1 MVAWPEGVHHVLTVP
16 PEQQTV
22 RQGRIKEQANGT
34 VLQTQYGQSS
44 KPEDKEEFDQSQENE
59 EQCNSHHLVVK
70 NHLELFQTDGFWNC
84 FTHPAYSDLDLI
96 LQDDRISVNRS
107 TLTFFQLTLAL
118 TVFAFRATLA
128 ALCPNLSTLFNSA
141 NDALIL
147 ENVCRQ
153 VRVAQIFLSL
163 RSDAQC

>member
-1 MVAWPEGVHHVLTVP
+1 MVMVAWPEGVHHVLTVP

-34 VLQTQYGQSS
+34 VLQTQHGQSS

-118 TVFAFRATLA
+118 LQYLLSGQPWLLSAPIYQH
-128 ALCPNLSTLFNSA
+128 CSTLPMMP
-141 NDALIL
+141 
-147 ENVCRQ
+147 
-153 VRVAQIFLSL
+153 
-163 RSDAQC
+163 